1 MKAQTILRISTVLS
15 ESILLMK
22 YETRLRIS
30 HPAQVDGCGCAF
42 EEMPEFHDTHI
53 RWITDITIV
62 TTSCWAGHTTS
73 NSPSDLVV
81 MSEASGSAL
90 ISSL

>member
-1 MKAQTILRISTVLS
+1 M
-15 ESILLMK
+15 
-22 YETRLRIS
+22 S

-42 EEMPEFHDTHI
+42 EKMPEFHDSHI
-53 RWITDITIV
+53 RWITDMTKV
-62 TTSCWAGHTTS
+62 TTRCWAGHTTS

-90 ISSL
+90 IPSL

>member
-1 MKAQTILRISTVLS
+1 MDVHLKLS
-15 ESILLMK
+15 
-22 YETRLRIS
+22 
-30 HPAQVDGCGCAF
+30 
-42 EEMPEFHDTHI
+42 EFHDNHI

-73 NSPSDLVV
+73 NCPSDLVV

-90 ISSL
+90 IPSL